1 MLADPKVLKF
11 GVGITFDADKLM
23 TDHVLPLRGCVDL
36 RHLVVRVRN
45 NGLTRRGLKNIA
57 KVWLG
62 IEYESGKD
70 VQCSVW
76 DQGKILELIFCVFFS
91 SNSSHYNPG
100 DTF

>member
-1 MLADPKVLKF
+1 MLANPKILKF
-11 GVGITFDADKLM
+11 GVGITFDATKFM
-23 TDHVLPLRGCVDL
+23 KNHTLPVRGCVDL

-62 IEYESGKD
+62 IEYESSKE

-76 DQGKILELIFCVFFS
+76 DQSERNAFE
-91 SNSSHYNPG
+91 
-100 DTF
+100 TFTDYM